1 MKNVKI
7 TVDFIKET
15 GRKIRPMHG
24 IGQPPI
30 LRGEPGV
37 DPALFHYL
45 KEAGIPYSRLHD
57 VAGAY
62 GGGVFVDIPNIFRN
76 FDADVNDPDSYD
88 FAHTDIL
95 IRELYNYG
103 VEPVYRLG
111 ITIENSANI
120 KAYNVFP
127 PKDFKK
133 WAQIC
138 EHIIMHYNEGWAN
151 GFNYGITYWEI
162 WNEPDVVLNPNNIA
176 QTWHG
181 TREEFFEFYKVSST
195 HLKDRFGDSIQVG
208 GYAAMG
214 FGGFEQYDPDAT
226 GVNYQFSDEDDF
238 DDPNFKRAYRIDY
251 CHKFLAFV
259 RDNNL
264 PLDFFSWH
272 CYTNIGPKMILACQ
286 KHCRRV
292 LHTYGFD
299 SVPDFLN
306 EWNAERMSVRNRC
319 LPRSAA
325 NTLGVLLGSQRNEV
339 AMLNYYDGGI
349 GPSVYKGMFNPD
361 TFYPYK
367 TYYAF
372 KSFNEAYKLGYEAES
387 LSDDEDVYVLG
398 ARNEE
403 KAVILI
409 ANTTG
414 EPLILDFDVN
424 GADIDKGAVLMTDE
438 EYLYTYIGEIVKNG
452 KLKIKEY
459 SMIEI
464 RLELNK

>member
-1 MKNVKI
+1 MQQTNISVNFNKA
-7 TVDFIKET
+7 T

-37 DPALFHYL
+37 NPMLFHYL
-45 KEAGIPYSRLHD
+45 EEAGIPYSRLHD

-95 IRELYNYG
+95 IRELYNFK
-103 VEPVYRLG
+103 VEPIYRLG

-120 KAYNVFP
+120 KPYHVFP

-162 WNEPDVVLNPNNIA
+162 WNEPDVILNPSNIA

-181 TREEFFEFYKVSST
+181 TREEFFEFYKTAAT
-195 HLKDRFGDSIQVG
+195 HLKDRFGDSIKVG
-208 GYAAMG
+208 GYASMG
-214 FGGFEQYDPDAT
+214 FGGFQTHDPDAT
-226 GVNYQFSDEDDF
+226 GCIYNFSDADDY

-251 CHKFLAFV
+251 AHKFLAFV
-259 RDNNL
+259 RDNKL

-272 CYTNIGPKMILACQ
+272 CYTNIGPKMILACE
-286 KHCRRV
+286 KHCRKV
-292 LHTYGFD
+292 LHNYGFD
-299 SVPDFLN
+299 HVPDFLN
-306 EWNAERMSVRNRC
+306 EWNTERVASINRS
-319 LPRSAA
+319 LPRTAA
-325 NTLGVLLGSQRNEV
+325 NTFGVIIGSQKNEV
-339 AMLNYYDGGI
+339 AMLNYYDAGLGA
-349 GPSVYKGMFNPD
+349 SVYRGLINPD

-372 KSFNEAYKLGYEAES
+372 KSFNEAYKLGSEVES
-387 LSDDEDVYVLG
+387 DSDNDEIYVLG
-398 ARNEE
+398 ARND
-403 KAVILI
+403 KSGVILI
-409 ANTTG
+409 ANTTDQ
-414 EPLILDFDVN
+414 PTTFQLNID
-424 GADIDKGAVLMTDE
+424 GADINTSDVLSIDE
-438 EYLYTYIGEIVKNG
+438 EYHYTFRGKVIKNNKLTVKG
-452 KLKIKEY
+452 Y
-459 SMIEI
+459 SCTEI
-464 RLELNK
+464 RINFF

>member
-1 MKNVKI
+1 MIETKI
-7 TVDFIKET
+7 SINFDNKT
-15 GRKIRPMHG
+15 GRRIRPMHG

-37 DPALFHYL
+37 NPLLFHYL

-62 GGGVFVDIPNIFRN
+62 GGGVFVDIPNIFRD
-76 FDADVNDPDSYD
+76 FDADVNDPASYD

-120 KAYNVFP
+120 RAFNVFP
-127 PKDFKK
+127 PKDFQK
-133 WAQIC
+133 WAEIC
-138 EHIIMHYNEGWAN
+138 EHIIMHYNEGWAA
-151 GFNYGITYWEI
+151 GFEYGIKYWEI

-181 TREEFFEFYKVSST
+181 TREEFFEFYKTAAT
-195 HLKDRFGDSIQVG
+195 HLKNRFGDSIQVG

-214 FGGFEQYDPDAT
+214 FGGFEAHDPDAT
-226 GVNYQFSDEDDF
+226 GCTYQFSDA
-238 DDPNFKRAYRIDY
+238 DDPDDMNFKRAYRIDY

-272 CYTNIGPKMILACQ
+272 CYTNIGPKMILACEN
-286 KHCRRV
+286 HCRKV
-292 LHTYGFD
+292 LHNYGFD
-299 SVPDFLN
+299 HVPDFLN
-306 EWNAERMSVRNRC
+306 EWNAERVSVRNRS
-319 LPRSAA
+319 LPKTAA
-325 NTLGVLLGSQRNEV
+325 NTFGVLIGSQRNDV

-349 GPSVYKGMFNPD
+349 GPSVYKGLFNPD

-372 KSFNEAYKLGYEAES
+372 KSFNEAYKLGCEVI
-387 LSDDEDVYVLG
+387 SDSDCDDVYVLG
-398 ARNEE
+398 ARDE
-403 KAVILI
+403 KHGVILI
-409 ANTTG
+409 ANTTD
-414 EPLILDFDVN
+414 EKMELHLDVI
-424 GADIDKGAVLMTDE
+424 GADINQANVLMTDE
-438 EYLYTYIGEIVKNG
+438 EYLYTYIGDIVKDG
-452 KLKIKEY
+452 KLKIKEH

-464 RLELNK
+464 RVDF

>member
-1 MKNVKI
+1 MENVKI
-7 TVDFIKET
+7 QVDFNKKTE
-15 GRKIRPMHG
+15 RKIRPMHG
-24 IGQPPI
+24 VGQPPI

-37 DPALFHYL
+37 TPRLFHYL

-62 GGGVFVDIPNIFRN
+62 GGGVFVDIPNIFRD
-76 FDADVNDPDSYD
+76 FDADVNDPASYD

-120 KAYNVFP
+120 RAFHVFP

-133 WAQIC
+133 WAEIC
-138 EHIIMHYNEGWAN
+138 EHIIMHYNEGWAD

-162 WNEPDVVLNPNNIA
+162 WNEPDVVFNPNNIA

-181 TREEFFEFYKVSST
+181 TREEFFEFYKTAAT

-214 FGGFEQYDPDAT
+214 FGGFEQHDPEAT
-226 GVNYQFSDEDDF
+226 GVIYPFSEN
-238 DDPNFKRAYRIDY
+238 DDPDDMNFKRAYRIDY

-259 RDNNL
+259 RENKL

-286 KHCRRV
+286 KHCRKV
-292 LHTYGFD
+292 LHHYGFD
-299 SVPDFLN
+299 NVPDFLN
-306 EWNAERMSVRNRC
+306 EWNAERISVKNRS
-319 LPRSAA
+319 LTRTAA
-325 NTLGVLLGSQRNEV
+325 NTFGVLLGSQRNEV
-339 AMLNYYDGGI
+339 AMLNYYDAGI
-349 GPSVYKGMFNPD
+349 GPSVYKGLFNPD

-372 KSFNEAYKLGYEAES
+372 KSFNEAYKLGDEVKSES
-387 LSDDEDVYVLG
+387 YNDDVYLLG
-398 ARNEE
+398 ARND
-403 KAVILI
+403 KKGVILI
-409 ANTTG
+409 ANTKDEPIELDLDVLGCDINSG
-414 EPLILDFDVN
+414 EVLI
-424 GADIDKGAVLMTDE
+424 TDD
-438 EYLYTYIGEIVKNG
+438 EYLYTYVGDIIKDN
-452 KLKIKEY
+452 KLMIKEF

-464 RLELNK
+464 RVSL

>member
-7 TVDFIKET
+7 KADFIAKSD
-15 GRKIRPMHG
+15 RKIRPMHG

-37 DPALFHYL
+37 TPTLFHYL
-45 KEAGIPYSRLHD
+45 EEAGIPYSRLHD

-62 GGGVFVDIPNIFRN
+62 GGGVFVDIPNIFRDFN
-76 FDADVNDPDSYD
+76 ADVNDPASYD

-120 KAYNVFP
+120 RPFHVFP
-127 PKDFKK
+127 PKDFQK
-133 WAQIC
+133 WAEIC

-151 GFNYGITYWEI
+151 GYNYGITYWEI

-181 TREEFFEFYKVSST
+181 TREEFFEFYKTAAT
-195 HLKDRFGDSIQVG
+195 HLKNRFGDSIQVG

-214 FGGFEQYDPDAT
+214 FGGYETHDPDAT
-226 GVNYQFSDEDDF
+226 GCTYKFSDA
-238 DDPNFKRAYRIDY
+238 DDPDDMNFKRAYRIDY

-259 RDNNL
+259 RDNNI

-272 CYTNIGPKMILACQ
+272 CYTNIGPKMILACE
-286 KHCRRV
+286 KHCRKV
-292 LHTYGFD
+292 LHNYGFD
-299 SVPDFLN
+299 NVPDFLN
-306 EWNAERMSVRNRC
+306 EWNAERISVRNRC
-319 LPRSAA
+319 LTKTAA
-325 NTLGVLLGSQRNEV
+325 NTLGVLLGSQKNEV

-349 GPSVYKGMFNPD
+349 GPSVYKGLFNPD

-372 KSFNEAYKLGYEAES
+372 KSFNEAYKLGIEAPSEC
-387 LSDDEDVYVLG
+387 DNDDVYVLAAKDECHG
-398 ARNEE
+398 
-403 KAVILI
+403 VILV
-409 ANTTG
+409 ANTTD
-414 EPLILDFDVN
+414 EPLTLDIEAI
-424 GADIDKGAVLMTDE
+424 GADINSSNVIMTDD
-438 EYLYTYIGEIVKNG
+438 EYLYTYVGDIIKDG

-464 RLELNK
+464 KIDF

>member
-1 MKNVKI
+1 MENVKI
-7 TVDFIKET
+7 SVDFSAKSE
-15 GRKIRPMHG
+15 RKIRPMHG

-37 DPALFHYL
+37 NPMLFHYL
-45 KEAGIPYSRLHD
+45 EEAGIPYSRLHD

-76 FDADVNDPDSYD
+76 FDADVNDPAAYD
-88 FAHTDIL
+88 FAHTDVL
-95 IRELYNYG
+95 IRELFNFG

-120 KAYNVFP
+120 KPYHVFP

-133 WAQIC
+133 WAEIC

-181 TREEFFEFYKVSST
+181 TREEFFEFYKTAAT
-195 HLKDRFGDSIQVG
+195 HLKKRFGDSIQVG

-214 FGGFEQYDPDAT
+214 FGGYEMYDPDAT
-226 GVNYQFSDEDDF
+226 GCTYNFSDA
-238 DDPNFKRAYRIDY
+238 DDPDDMNFKRAYRIDY

-259 RDNNL
+259 RDNNI

-272 CYTNIGPKMILACQ
+272 CYTNVGPKMILACE

-292 LHTYGFD
+292 LHNYGFD
-299 SVPDFLN
+299 HVPDFLN
-306 EWNAERMSVRNRC
+306 EWNAERSTVRNRS
-319 LPRSAA
+319 LPKTAA
-325 NTLGVLLGSQRNEV
+325 NTLGVLLGSQKNEV
-339 AMLNYYDGGI
+339 AMLNYYDAGI
-349 GPSVYKGMFNPD
+349 GASVYRGLINPD

-372 KSFNEAYKLGYEAES
+372 KTFNKAYKLGFEVPSES
-387 LSDDEDVYVLG
+387 DSEDVYVL
-398 ARNEE
+398 AAKNESDG
-403 KAVILI
+403 VILI
-409 ANTTG
+409 ANTT
-414 EPLILDFDVN
+414 EDPVILN
-424 GADIDKGAVLMTDE
+424 IESLGADINSANVIMTDE
-438 EYLYTYIGEIVKNG
+438 EYLYTFVGDIIKDG
-452 KLKIKEY
+452 KLKIKGY

-464 RLELNK
+464 RLEF